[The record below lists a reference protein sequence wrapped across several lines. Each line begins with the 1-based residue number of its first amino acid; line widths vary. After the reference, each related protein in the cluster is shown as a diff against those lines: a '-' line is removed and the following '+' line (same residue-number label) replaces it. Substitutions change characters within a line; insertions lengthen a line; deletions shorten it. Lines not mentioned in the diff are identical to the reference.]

1 MAEWLGCWTCNRV
14 VPGSSPPPPC
24 SSQDLFSVNPSSI
37 PLLCCVNSQLVCLLL
52 VGIFK
57 HSMFISVI
65 VKHYWMVIEIAL
77 YK

>member
-1 MAEWLGCWTCNRV
+1 MAEWLGCWTCNLGI
-14 VPGSSPPPPC
+14 PGSSPPPC
-24 SSQDLFSVNPSSI
+24 SSQDLFLVNSSSI
-37 PLLCCVNSQLVCLLL
+37 PLLRCVKSQLVCLLP

-65 VKHYWMVIEIAL
+65 VKHYWMVIEIVL